1 MKTTGIIVFLILFI
15 SIATLQA
22 QPNPD
27 EMRVYYI
34 AFLKKGPNWTAVD
47 SPERVEIQK
56 GHMEHIQ
63 NMAAAGKLVLA
74 GPFIASPEFQGMF
87 VFKTDTLEEAIE
99 LANQDPAV
107 KSGRLRLEFHQ
118 WYSSKGINVNPEL
131 E

>member
-1 MKTTGIIVFLILFI
+1 MKITVIFVLVILFF
-15 SIATLQA
+15 SVSAVLA

-63 NMAAAGKLVLA
+63 NMAATGKLILA

-87 VFKTDTLEEAIE
+87 VFKTDTIEEAIE